1 MPPVPRFA
9 NLQAILAEESET
21 ETGVVSENAEERLEA
36 EMRRVLVDFFERFF
50 LWCALFRPVSGS
62 RGMRAETELTRFG
75 KVRVLRR
82 FVPGNK
88 ERPGFLG
95 RFGRRTRA
103 CEDAVAEE
111 GCDRSSFRRA
121 ESVSRAR
128 GIDISASTIRNVTLR
143 RGKEEYDR
151 PASAKIDLGPGGACG
166 GKRRRTALTMVVS
179 PDGTCVPCAKKDL
192 EGVKGRD
199 GKPAQGRN
207 VNVGMVALYDSVRRE
222 DGRPVIPPSSRKYV
236 IGATADEIWSRL
248 RATALAAGYGAT
260 PRFQVIGDGA
270 TWIGNGAE
278 VNFPK
283 QMFTVDCCHALGYV
297 AKVCEYLAGGAK
309 EAKGV
314 YRKARARLLEH
325 DFERAERYL
334 KDKYGAHFTED
345 GMKHWSEEAAKAW
358 KYLDARRS
366 HMNYGWLRRHGY
378 LIGSG
383 HIESACKVIVGQRC
397 KGAGM
402 HWRYENALY
411 VTALRARMRSA
422 A

>member
-1 MPPVPRFA
+1 M
-9 NLQAILAEESET
+9 T
-21 ETGVVSENAEERLEA
+21 ENAEERLDA
-36 EMRRVLVDFFERFF
+36 EMRKVLIDFFERFF
-50 LWCALFRPVSGS
+50 LWCALFHPVEGS
-62 RGMRAETELTRFG
+62 RGMRMETMLTRFG
-75 KVRVLRR
+75 KVRVFRR
-82 FVPGNK
+82 YVIKNK
-88 ERPGFLG
+88 ERPGFVG
-95 RFGRRTRA
+95 RVGRCTKA
-103 CEDAVAEE
+103 CELEVADE
-111 GCDRSSFRRA
+111 GSDRSSFKRA
-121 ESVSRAR
+121 EAVARAR
-128 GIDISASTIRNVTLR
+128 GIDISASKIREVTLR
-143 RGKEEYDR
+143 RGKEEYES
-151 PASAKIDLGPGGACG
+151 PVPEKIDLVPKGAVG
-166 GKRRRTALTMVVS
+166 GKRRRTALTAVVS

-222 DGRPVIPPSSRKYV
+222 DNRPVIPPSSRKYV

-248 RATALAAGYGAT
+248 RETALAAGYGTT

-278 VNFPK
+278 GNFPK
-283 QMFTVDCCHALGYV
+283 QIFTVDCCHALGYV
-297 AKVCEYLAGGAK
+297 SKVCEYLAGDAK
-309 EAKGV
+309 EAKAV
-314 YRKARARLLEH
+314 YGKARARLLEH
-325 DFERAERYL
+325 DFGRAEKYL
-334 KDKYGAHFTED
+334 KGKYKAHFTED
-345 GMKHWSEEAAKAW
+345 GMRQWSEEAAKAW
-358 KYLDARRS
+358 KYLDARRR